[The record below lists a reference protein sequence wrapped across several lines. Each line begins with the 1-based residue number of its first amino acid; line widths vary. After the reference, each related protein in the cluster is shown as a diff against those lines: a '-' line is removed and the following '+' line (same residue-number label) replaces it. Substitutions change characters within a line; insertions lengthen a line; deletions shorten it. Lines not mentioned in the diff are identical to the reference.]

1 MHPALKVCQCIVA
14 LFQGRVVVI
23 DHPPQERLVARA
35 FRVALGALIADSKLP
50 DVLGDQAM
58 FGRWKALDSL
68 PQGERQCILDVLDSP
83 LHDAQA
89 RIAFAKPG

>member
-1 MHPALKVCQCIVA
+1 MIGASGATVGRYERGEMPSSIDVA
-14 LFQGRVVVI
+14 AK
-23 DHPPQERLVARA
+23 VARA
-35 FRVALGALIADSKLP
+35 FRVALDALVARSKLP

-58 FGRWKALDSL
+58 FERWKALDSL